1 MSRTFR
7 FVTSCLNSVY
17 GTFAGAF
24 ADGKKYRMSRK
35 FAARIARNV
44 SHARR
49 GGMAGLGGVPAFG
62 VPGVGEPDG
71 GVGWPPRRWGGMVVV
86 GMPNGPGDAYA
97 ARGGGPTEGPAP
109 AAKQSCRN
117 VRGRIRAYGVR
128 VPAAG
133 RSVS

>member
-1 MSRTFR
+1 
-7 FVTSCLNSVY
+7 VTSCLNSVY
-17 GTFAGAF
+17 GTFTGAF

-71 GVGWPPRRWGGMVVV
+71 GVGWTRRCGVTFGV
-86 GMPNGPGDAYA
+86 GMPNVPGEGSSRR
-97 ARGGGPTEGPAP
+97 RGTA
-109 AAKQSCRN
+109 
-117 VRGRIRAYGVR
+117 V
-128 VPAAG
+128 
-133 RSVS
+133 